1 MINEIETRL
10 FWQNI
15 QKPKFI
21 ENEKK
26 DLVITKLDF
35 NFDETKILIG
45 GCVFYNG
52 ELFKSVDNQHIIEI
66 SLDDKNWYIF
76 HNKGKKEMI
85 YDINFKENI
94 KTEIKNFVNK
104 KTLIYEKLF

>member
-26 DLVITKLDF
+26 D
-35 NFDETKILIG
+35 FDETKILIG